1 MGDPLRVR
9 LFGYGVPYR
18 VEVDGAGVVAPR
30 PTDAASEAERLCR
43 ALHQLRV
50 SWGDDACCPMVRAAH
65 LSRAL
70 RQLPGK
76 GEGATDGD
84 WVYSL
89 PFGRCG
95 IQGRPREHLIAHFC
109 VEAYLD
115 VLSMDGVKTQ
125 PLAAGEIADIEPGS
139 VVRFRARPLEHCCV
153 LVAFQTEDRTP
164 LLGHAA
170 PFTLDG
176 EVPDDWR
183 ERLVKCH
190 ADFDVAAARASDGG
204 HRPLLERFFGTMAE
218 GLAGDPEIAAAQE
231 QARCEGSYSVEE
243 EQALFDRQ
251 HTLLDEAV
259 LDRIRAQ
266 DEAVFR
272 FPGMFGG
279 VAPLFSLID

>member
-1 MGDPLRVR
+1 MDDPLRAR

-18 VEVDGAGVVAPR
+18 VEVDAAGAVVPK

-43 ALHQLRV
+43 ALRQLR
-50 SWGDDACCPMVRAAH
+50 GE
-65 LSRAL
+65 
-70 RQLPGK
+70 
-76 GEGATDGD
+76 GEGATEGD

-95 IQGRPREHLIAHFC
+95 IQGRPREHIIADFC
-109 VEAYLD
+109 AEAYLD
-115 VLSMDGVKTQ
+115 VLSMDGVETQ

-139 VVRFRARPLEHCCV
+139 VVRFRARPLEHHCV

-190 ADFDVAAARASDGG
+190 AAFDAAAQASEGG
-204 HRPLLERFFGTMAE
+204 HRPLLERFLGTMAE
-218 GLAGDPEIAAAQE
+218 KLAGDSEVAAAQE
-231 QARCEGSYSVEE
+231 QARREGSYAIAE

-251 HTLLDEAV
+251 RALLDEAV
-259 LDRIRAQ
+259 LDRIRDQ

-279 VAPLFSLID
+279 VAPLFNLVD

>member
-1 MGDPLRVR
+1 MDEMSDPLRAR

-18 VEVDGAGVVAPR
+18 VEVDETGAVAPR
-30 PTDAASEAERLCR
+30 TTDAAGEAARLCR
-43 ALHQLRV
+43 ALRQLREE
-50 SWGDDACCPMVRAAH
+50 
-65 LSRAL
+65 
-70 RQLPGK
+70 
-76 GEGATDGD
+76 GEGATEGD

-95 IQGRPREHLIAHFC
+95 IQGRPREHIVAHFC
-109 VEAYLD
+109 AEAYLD

-139 VVRFRARPLEHCCV
+139 VVRFRARPLENCCV

-190 ADFDVAAARASDGG
+190 AAFNTAAARASDGE
-204 HRPLLERFFGTMAE
+204 HRPLLERFLGTMAE
-218 GLAGDPEIAAAQE
+218 KLAGDPEIAAAQE
-231 QARCEGSYSVEE
+231 QSRREGSYAVEE
-243 EQALFDRQ
+243 EQVLFDRQ
-251 HTLLDEAV
+251 RALLDEAV
-259 LDRIRAQ
+259 LDRIRDQ

-279 VAPLFSLID
+279 VAPLFNLVD

>member
-1 MGDPLRVR
+1 MGDPLSAR

-18 VEVDGAGVVAPR
+18 VELDEAGAVAPR
-30 PTDAASEAERLCR
+30 TTDAAGEAARLCR
-43 ALHQLRV
+43 ALHQLR
-50 SWGDDACCPMVRAAH
+50 
-65 LSRAL
+65 
-70 RQLPGK
+70 
-76 GEGATDGD
+76 GEDEGTTDGD

-95 IQGRPREHLIAHFC
+95 IQGRPREHIVAHFC
-109 VEAYLD
+109 AEAYLD

-139 VVRFRARPLEHCCV
+139 IVRFRARPLDHHCV

-176 EVPDDWR
+176 EVPDDWC

-190 ADFDVAAARASDGG
+190 AAFDAAAARGADGG

-218 GLAGDPEIAAAQE
+218 KLAGDSEIAAAQE
-231 QARCEGSYSVEE
+231 QARREGSYAVTE
-243 EQALFDRQ
+243 EQALFERQ
-251 HTLLDEAV
+251 RALLDEAV
-259 LDRIRAQ
+259 LDRIRDQ

-279 VAPLFSLID
+279 VASLFNLVD

>member
-1 MGDPLRVR
+1 MGDPLRAR

-18 VEVDGAGVVAPR
+18 VEVDAAGAVMPR
-30 PTDAASEAERLCR
+30 PTDAGGEAERLCR
-43 ALHQLRV
+43 AL
-50 SWGDDACCPMVRAAH
+50 
-65 LSRAL
+65 
-70 RQLPGK
+70 RQLCGED
-76 GEGATDGD
+76 EGATEGD

-95 IQGRPREHLIAHFC
+95 IQGRPREHLIVHFC
-109 VEAYLD
+109 VEAYID

-153 LVAFQTEDRTP
+153 LVVFQTEDRTP

-190 ADFDVAAARASDGG
+190 AAFDAAAAQARDGG
-204 HRPLLERFFGTMAE
+204 HRPLLERFFGSMAAK
-218 GLAGDPEIAAAQE
+218 LAADPEIAAAQE
-231 QARCEGSYSVEE
+231 QARREGSYAVEA

-251 HTLLDEAV
+251 LALLDETV
-259 LDRIRAQ
+259 LARIRDQ

-279 VAPLFSLID
+279 VAPLFNLVD

>member
-18 VEVDGAGVVAPR
+18 VEVDEAGSVAPR
-30 PTDAASEAERLCR
+30 PTDAAGEAERLCR
-43 ALHQLRV
+43 AL
-50 SWGDDACCPMVRAAH
+50 
-65 LSRAL
+65 
-70 RQLPGK
+70 RQLC
-76 GEGATDGD
+76 GEGEGGTDGD

-95 IQGRPREHLIAHFC
+95 VQGRPREHILAHFC
-109 VEAYLD
+109 AEAYID
-115 VLSMDGVKTQ
+115 VLSMDGVKARALT
-125 PLAAGEIADIEPGS
+125 AGKIADIEPGS
-139 VVRFRARPLEHCCV
+139 VVRFRARPLENHCV

-190 ADFDVAAARASDGG
+190 AAFDEAAARASDGG
-204 HRPLLERFFGTMAE
+204 HRPLLEHFFGTMAE
-218 GLAGDPEIAAAQE
+218 KLADDPEITATQE
-231 QARCEGSYSVEE
+231 QARCEGSYAVAE

-251 HTLLDEAV
+251 RTLLDEAV
-259 LDRIRAQ
+259 LARIREQ

-279 VAPLFSLID
+279 VAPLFNLVD

>member
-1 MGDPLRVR
+1 MDADRIIQDGDITMGDPLRVR

-18 VEVDGAGVVAPR
+18 VEVDGVGAVAPR
-30 PTDAASEAERLCR
+30 PTDAAGEAERLCR
-43 ALHQLRV
+43 AL
-50 SWGDDACCPMVRAAH
+50 
-65 LSRAL
+65 
-70 RQLPGK
+70 RQLH
-76 GEGATDGD
+76 GEGNGVSDGG

-95 IQGRPREHLIAHFC
+95 VQGRPREHIIAHFC
-109 VEAYLD
+109 AEAYID
-115 VLSMDGVKTQ
+115 VLSMDGIETQ

-139 VVRFRARPLEHCCV
+139 VVRFRARPLEHHCV

-183 ERLVKCH
+183 ERLVQCH
-190 ADFDVAAARASDGG
+190 AAFDAAAARAPDGG
-204 HRPLLERFFGTMAE
+204 HRALLERFLGAMAE
-218 GLAGDPEIAAAQE
+218 ALADDPEITAAQE
-231 QARCEGSYSVEE
+231 QARREGSYAVAE

-251 HTLLDEAV
+251 RALLDEEV
-259 LDRIRAQ
+259 LARIRDQ

-279 VAPLFSLID
+279 VAPLFNLID

>member
-1 MGDPLRVR
+1 MKDPLRAR

-18 VEVDGAGVVAPR
+18 VEVDEIGAVAPR
-30 PTDAASEAERLCR
+30 PTDAGGEAERLCR
-43 ALHQLRV
+43 AL
-50 SWGDDACCPMVRAAH
+50 
-65 LSRAL
+65 
-70 RQLPGK
+70 RQLCGEA
-76 GEGATDGD
+76 EGATEGD

-95 IQGRPREHLIAHFC
+95 IQGRPREHIVAHFC
-109 VEAYLD
+109 AEAYLD

-190 ADFDVAAARASDGG
+190 AAFDAAAAQASDGG

-218 GLAGDPEIAAAQE
+218 KLTGDPEIAAAQE
-231 QARCEGSYSVEE
+231 QARREGSYSIEE
-243 EQALFDRQ
+243 EQVLFDRQ
-251 HTLLDEAV
+251 LDLLDETV
-259 LDRIRAQ
+259 LARIRDQ

-279 VAPLFSLID
+279 VAPLFNLVD

>member
-1 MGDPLRVR
+1 MGDPLRAR

-18 VEVDGAGVVAPR
+18 VEVDETGAVAPR
-30 PTDAASEAERLCR
+30 TTDAAGEAARLCR
-43 ALHQLRV
+43 ALRQLREE
-50 SWGDDACCPMVRAAH
+50 
-65 LSRAL
+65 
-70 RQLPGK
+70 
-76 GEGATDGD
+76 GEGATEGD

-95 IQGRPREHLIAHFC
+95 IQGRPREHIVAHFC
-109 VEAYLD
+109 AEAYLD
-115 VLSMDGVKTQ
+115 VLSMDGVETQ
-125 PLAAGEIADIEPGS
+125 PLVDGGIADIEPGS

-190 ADFDVAAARASDGG
+190 AAFDAAAARASDGG
-204 HRPLLERFFGTMAE
+204 HRLLLECFFGTMAE
-218 GLAGDPEIAAAQE
+218 KLAGDPEVVVAQE
-231 QARCEGSYSVEE
+231 QARREGSYAVEE
-243 EQALFDRQ
+243 EQTLFDRQ
-251 HTLLDEAV
+251 HALLDEAV
-259 LDRIRAQ
+259 LDRIRER

-279 VAPLFSLID
+279 VAPLFDLVN

>member
-1 MGDPLRVR
+1 MDADRIIQDGDITMGDPLRAR

-18 VEVDGAGVVAPR
+18 VEVDEAGAVAPR
-30 PTDAASEAERLCR
+30 PTDAAGEAERLCR
-43 ALHQLRV
+43 ALRQLRGE
-50 SWGDDACCPMVRAAH
+50 GD
-65 LSRAL
+65 
-70 RQLPGK
+70 
-76 GEGATDGD
+76 GATDGG

-95 IQGRPREHLIAHFC
+95 VQGRPREHIIAHFC
-109 VEAYLD
+109 AEAYID

-139 VVRFRARPLEHCCV
+139 VVRFRARPLENHQV

-183 ERLVKCH
+183 ERLVQCH
-190 ADFDVAAARASDGG
+190 AAFDAVAARASDGG
-204 HRPLLERFFGTMAE
+204 HRLERFLGIMAE
-218 GLAGDPEIAAAQE
+218 KLAGDPAITAAQE
-231 QARCEGSYSVEE
+231 QARREGSYAVAE

-251 HTLLDEAV
+251 RALLDEEV
-259 LDRIRAQ
+259 LARIRDQ

-279 VAPLFSLID
+279 VAPLFNLID

>member
-1 MGDPLRVR
+1 MGDPLRAR

-18 VEVDGAGVVAPR
+18 VEVDKAGAVVPW
-30 PTDAASEAERLCR
+30 PTDAAGEAERLCR
-43 ALHQLRV
+43 AL
-50 SWGDDACCPMVRAAH
+50 
-65 LSRAL
+65 
-70 RQLPGK
+70 RQLS
-76 GEGATDGD
+76 GEDNGATDGG
-84 WVYSL
+84 WTYSL

-115 VLSMDGVKTQ
+115 VLSMDGVETQ
-125 PLAAGEIADIEPGS
+125 PLAAGEIANIEPGT
-139 VVRFRARPLEHCCV
+139 VVRFRARPLKHCCV
-153 LVAFQTEDRTP
+153 FVAFQTEDRTP

-190 ADFDVAAARASDGG
+190 AAFDTASARASDGE
-204 HRPLLERFFGTMAE
+204 HRPLLERFLGTMAE
-218 GLAGDPEIAAAQE
+218 KLAGDPEITATQE
-231 QARCEGSYSVEE
+231 QARREGSYAVAD

-251 HTLLDEAV
+251 RALLDEAV
-259 LDRIRAQ
+259 LDRILDQ

-279 VAPLFSLID
+279 VAPLFNLVD

>member
-1 MGDPLRVR
+1 MGDPLRAR

-18 VEVDGAGVVAPR
+18 VKLDAGGAVMPR
-30 PTDAASEAERLCR
+30 PTDAAGEAERLCR
-43 ALHQLRV
+43 ALHQLR
-50 SWGDDACCPMVRAAH
+50 GE
-65 LSRAL
+65 
-70 RQLPGK
+70 

-109 VEAYLD
+109 VEAYID
-115 VLSMDGVKTQ
+115 VLSVDGVKTQ
-125 PLAAGEIADIEPGS
+125 PLVAGEVADIEPGS
-139 VVRFRARPLEHCCV
+139 VVRFRARPLEHHCV

-190 ADFDVAAARASDGG
+190 AAFDSVAARVSDGG
-204 HRPLLERFFGTMAE
+204 HRPLLERFLETMAE
-218 GLAGDPEIAAAQE
+218 KLAGDPEIAAAQE
-231 QARCEGSYSVEE
+231 QARREGSYAVAE

-251 HTLLDEAV
+251 RALLDEAV
-259 LDRIRAQ
+259 LVRIRDQ
-266 DEAVFR
+266 EEAVFR

-279 VAPLFSLID
+279 VAPLFNLVD

>member
-1 MGDPLRVR
+1 MGDPLRAR

-18 VEVDGAGVVAPR
+18 VAVDGAGSVVPR

-43 ALHQLRV
+43 ALRQLR
-50 SWGDDACCPMVRAAH
+50 
-65 LSRAL
+65 
-70 RQLPGK
+70 
-76 GEGATDGD
+76 GEGHAAPDGD

-95 IQGRPREHLIAHFC
+95 IQGRPREHIVAHFC
-109 VEAYLD
+109 SEAYLD

-125 PLAAGEIADIEPGS
+125 PLAAGEIVDIEPGS
-139 VVRFRARPLEHCCV
+139 VVRFRARPLEHCRV

-176 EVPDDWR
+176 AVPDDWR

-190 ADFDVAAARASDGG
+190 AAFDAAATQTSDDE
-204 HRPLLERFFGTMAE
+204 HRLLLERFCGTMAE
-218 GLAGDPEIAAAQE
+218 KLVGDPKIAAAQE
-231 QARCEGSYSVEE
+231 QARREGSYAVVEE
-243 EQALFDRQ
+243 QVLFDRQ
-251 HTLLDEAV
+251 RALLDEAI
-259 LDRIRAQ
+259 LDRIRDQ

-279 VAPLFSLID
+279 VAPLFNLID

>member
-1 MGDPLRVR
+1 MGDPLRAR

-18 VEVDGAGVVAPR
+18 VEVDTAGAVVPR
-30 PTDAASEAERLCR
+30 PTDAAGEAERLCR
-43 ALHQLRV
+43 AL
-50 SWGDDACCPMVRAAH
+50 
-65 LSRAL
+65 
-70 RQLPGK
+70 RQLS
-76 GEGATDGD
+76 GEDNGATDGD

-95 IQGRPREHLIAHFC
+95 IQGQPREHIIAHFC
-109 VEAYLD
+109 AEAYLD

-125 PLAAGEIADIEPGS
+125 PLAVEEIADIEPGS
-139 VVRFRARPLEHCCV
+139 VVRLRARPLEHHCV

-190 ADFDVAAARASDGG
+190 AAFDEAVAQESDGG
-204 HRPLLERFFGTMAE
+204 HRPLLECFFGIMAE
-218 GLAGDPEIAAAQE
+218 KLAGDPEIAAAQE
-231 QARCEGSYSVEE
+231 QARSEGSYAVAE
-243 EQALFDRQ
+243 EQTLFDRQ
-251 HTLLDEAV
+251 RALLDEGV
-259 LDRIRAQ
+259 LDRIRDQ

-279 VAPLFSLID
+279 VAPLFNLVD

>member
-1 MGDPLRVR
+1 MGDPLRAR

-18 VEVDGAGVVAPR
+18 VEVDEKGAVAPR
-30 PTDAASEAERLCR
+30 PTDAAVEAERLCR
-43 ALHQLRV
+43 ALR
-50 SWGDDACCPMVRAAH
+50 
-65 LSRAL
+65 
-70 RQLPGK
+70 
-76 GEGATDGD
+76 GEVNGVTDGD
-84 WVYSL
+84 WAYSL

-95 IQGRPREHLIAHFC
+95 IQGRPREHIIAHFC
-109 VEAYLD
+109 AEAYID
-115 VLSMDGVKTQ
+115 VLSVDGIKTQ

-139 VVRFRARPLEHCCV
+139 VVRFRARPLEHHCV

-190 ADFDVAAARASDGG
+190 AAFDTAAAQASDGG
-204 HRPLLERFFGTMAE
+204 HRPLLERFLGTMAKK
-218 GLAGDPEIAAAQE
+218 LAGDPEIAAAQE
-231 QARCEGSYSVEE
+231 QARREGSYAVTD

-251 HTLLDEAV
+251 RALLDEAV
-259 LDRIRAQ
+259 LDRIRDQ

-279 VAPLFSLID
+279 VAPLFNLID

>member
-1 MGDPLRVR
+1 MSDPLRAR

-30 PTDAASEAERLCR
+30 TTDAAGEAERLCH

-125 PLAAGEIADIEPGS
+125 PLAAGEIVDIEPGS
-139 VVRFRARPLEHCCV
+139 VVRFRARALEHCCV

-176 EVPDDWR
+176 EVPEDWR

-190 ADFDVAAARASDGG
+190 AAFDAAAARASDGG

-218 GLAGDPEIAAAQE
+218 GLADDPEIAAAQE
-231 QARCEGSYSVEE
+231 QARCEGSYAVEE

>member
-1 MGDPLRVR
+1 MGDPLRAR

-18 VEVDGAGVVAPR
+18 VEVSETGAIAPR
-30 PTDAASEAERLCR
+30 PTDAAGEAERLC
-43 ALHQLRV
+43 
-50 SWGDDACCPMVRAAH
+50 C
-65 LSRAL
+65 AL
-70 RQLPGK
+70 RQLR
-76 GEGATDGD
+76 GEGYDVTEDD

-95 IQGRPREHLIAHFC
+95 IQGRPREHIVAHFC
-109 VEAYLD
+109 AEAYID
-115 VLSMDGVKTQ
+115 VLSMDGVETQ
-125 PLAAGEIADIEPGS
+125 PLAAGEIVDIEPGS
-139 VVRFRARPLEHCCV
+139 VVRFRARPLENHCV

-176 EVPDDWR
+176 EVPEDWR

-190 ADFDVAAARASDGG
+190 AAFDTAARASDGG
-204 HRPLLERFFGTMAE
+204 HRPLLEHFLGTMAE
-218 GLAGDPEIAAAQE
+218 KLAGDPEITDAQE
-231 QARCEGSYSVEE
+231 QARREGSYAVAE

-251 HTLLDEAV
+251 RALLDEAV
-259 LDRIRAQ
+259 LDRIRDQ

-279 VAPLFSLID
+279 VAPLFNLID

>member
-1 MGDPLRVR
+1 MGDPLGVR

-18 VEVDGAGVVAPR
+18 VEVDAAGVVAPR
-30 PTDAASEAERLCR
+30 PTDAAGEAERLCR
-43 ALHQLRV
+43 AL
-50 SWGDDACCPMVRAAH
+50 
-65 LSRAL
+65 
-70 RQLPGK
+70 RQLC
-76 GEGATDGD
+76 GEGEGVADGD

-95 IQGRPREHLIAHFC
+95 IQGRPREHIVAHFC
-109 VEAYLD
+109 AEAYID

-139 VVRFRARPLEHCCV
+139 VVRFRARPLENQCV

-190 ADFDVAAARASDGG
+190 AAFDAAAEQAPNGG
-204 HRPLLERFFGTMAE
+204 HRLLLERFLGTMAE
-218 GLAGDPEIAAAQE
+218 KLDDDPEIATTQE
-231 QARCEGSYSVEE
+231 QARHEGSYAVAD

-251 HTLLDEAV
+251 CALLDEAV
-259 LDRIRAQ
+259 LGRIRDQ

-279 VAPLFSLID
+279 VAPLFNLID

>member
-1 MGDPLRVR
+1 MGDPLRAR

-18 VEVDGAGVVAPR
+18 VELDETGAVAPR
-30 PTDAASEAERLCR
+30 LTDAADEAARLCR
-43 ALHQLRV
+43 ALRQLREE
-50 SWGDDACCPMVRAAH
+50 
-65 LSRAL
+65 
-70 RQLPGK
+70 
-76 GEGATDGD
+76 GEGATEGD

-95 IQGRPREHLIAHFC
+95 IQGRPREHIVAHFC
-109 VEAYLD
+109 AEAYLD

-125 PLAAGEIADIEPGS
+125 PLVAGEIADIEPGT

-190 ADFDVAAARASDGG
+190 AAFDAASAGG
-204 HRPLLERFFGTMAE
+204 HRPLLERFLGTMAE
-218 GLAGDPEIAAAQE
+218 KIAGDPEIAAAQE
-231 QARCEGSYSVEE
+231 QARREGSYAVAD
-243 EQALFDRQ
+243 EQTLFDRQ
-251 HTLLDEAV
+251 LALLDEAV
-259 LDRIRAQ
+259 LDRIRDQ

-279 VAPLFSLID
+279 VAPLFNLRSC

>member
-1 MGDPLRVR
+1 MGDPLRAR

-18 VEVDGAGVVAPR
+18 VELDAAGAVAPR
-30 PTDAASEAERLCR
+30 TTDAAGEAERLCR
-43 ALHQLRV
+43 ALRQLR
-50 SWGDDACCPMVRAAH
+50 GE
-65 LSRAL
+65 
-70 RQLPGK
+70 
-76 GEGATDGD
+76 GEGATEGD

-109 VEAYLD
+109 VEAYID

-139 VVRFRARPLEHCCV
+139 VVRFRARPLENYCV

-190 ADFDVAAARASDGG
+190 AAFDAAAARASDGG
-204 HRPLLERFFGTMAE
+204 HRPLLERFFGNYGGKARPTILKLSLYKSRRGARVRTRSQRSKSFS
-218 GLAGDPEIAAAQE
+218 IASAPCSTRRPSTAS
-231 QARCEGSYSVEE
+231 ATKTKPCSAFRGCSVGS
-243 EQALFDRQ
+243 R
-251 HTLLDEAV
+251 
-259 LDRIRAQ
+259 
-266 DEAVFR
+266 R
-272 FPGMFGG
+272 F
-279 VAPLFSLID
+279 LT

>member
-1 MGDPLRVR
+1 MKQERLRR
-9 LFGYGVPYR
+9 
-18 VEVDGAGVVAPR
+18 R
-30 PTDAASEAERLCR
+30 PTDAAGEAERLCR
-43 ALHQLRV
+43 ALHQLR
-50 SWGDDACCPMVRAAH
+50 
-65 LSRAL
+65 
-70 RQLPGK
+70 
-76 GEGATDGD
+76 GEGHGETDGD

-95 IQGRPREHLIAHFC
+95 IQGRPREHIVADFC
-109 VEAYLD
+109 AEAYLD
-115 VLSMDGVKTQ
+115 VLSMEGVKTQ

-139 VVRFRARPLEHCCV
+139 VVRFRARPLENHCV

-190 ADFDVAAARASDGG
+190 AAFDAALPRRPTG

-218 GLAGDPEIAAAQE
+218 KLAGDPEIATAQE
-231 QARCEGSYSVEE
+231 QARREGSYAVAE

-251 HTLLDEAV
+251 RALLDEAT
-259 LDRIRAQ
+259 LTRIRDQ

-279 VAPLFSLID
+279 VAPLFNLVN

>member
-1 MGDPLRVR
+1 MGDPLRAR

-18 VEVDGAGVVAPR
+18 VEMDEAGAVAPR
-30 PTDAASEAERLCR
+30 TTDAAGEAERLCR
-43 ALHQLRV
+43 ALRQLR
-50 SWGDDACCPMVRAAH
+50 
-65 LSRAL
+65 
-70 RQLPGK
+70 GK
-76 GEGATDGD
+76 GEGATDGG
-84 WVYSL
+84 WTYSL

-95 IQGRPREHLIAHFC
+95 IQGRPREHIVAHFFA
-109 VEAYLD
+109 EAYLD
-115 VLSMDGVKTQ
+115 VLSMDGVETQ
-125 PLAAGEIADIEPGS
+125 PLAAGEIADIEPGN

-190 ADFDVAAARASDGG
+190 AAFDAAAARAAGG
-204 HRPLLERFFGTMAE
+204 EHRPLLERFLGTMAE
-218 GLAGDPEIAAAQE
+218 KLAGDPEIAAAQE
-231 QARCEGSYSVEE
+231 QARREGSYSVAE
-243 EQALFDRQ
+243 EQVLFDRQ
-251 HTLLDEAV
+251 LALLDEAV
-259 LDRIRAQ
+259 LDRIRDQ

-279 VAPLFSLID
+279 VAPLFNLVD

>member
-18 VEVDGAGVVAPR
+18 VEVDKAGAVVPW
-30 PTDAASEAERLCR
+30 PTDAAGEAERLCR
-43 ALHQLRV
+43 AL
-50 SWGDDACCPMVRAAH
+50 
-65 LSRAL
+65 
-70 RQLPGK
+70 RQLCGE
-76 GEGATDGD
+76 GEGATNGG
-84 WVYSL
+84 WTYSL

-95 IQGRPREHLIAHFC
+95 IQGRPREHIVAHFFA
-109 VEAYLD
+109 EAYLD
-115 VLSMDGVKTQ
+115 VLSMDGVETQ

-139 VVRFRARPLEHCCV
+139 VVRFRARPLEHHCV

-190 ADFDVAAARASDGG
+190 AAFDAASDGG

-218 GLAGDPEIAAAQE
+218 KLAADPEIAAAQG
-231 QARCEGSYSVEE
+231 QARREGSYSVEE
-243 EQALFDRQ
+243 EQALFERQ
-251 HTLLDEAV
+251 RALLDEAV
-259 LDRIRAQ
+259 LDRIRDQ

-279 VAPLFSLID
+279 VAPLFNLID

>member
-1 MGDPLRVR
+1 MGDPLRAR

-18 VEVDGAGVVAPR
+18 VEVGETGAVAPR
-30 PTDAASEAERLCR
+30 PTDAAGEAERLCR
-43 ALHQLRV
+43 ALRQLR
-50 SWGDDACCPMVRAAH
+50 
-65 LSRAL
+65 
-70 RQLPGK
+70 
-76 GEGATDGD
+76 GEGHDVTDGD

-95 IQGRPREHLIAHFC
+95 IQGRPREHIVAHFC
-109 VEAYLD
+109 AEAHID

-125 PLAAGEIADIEPGS
+125 PLAAGEIADIEPGG
-139 VVRFRARPLEHCCV
+139 VVRFRARPLGNHCV

-190 ADFDVAAARASDGG
+190 AAFDAAAARASDGE
-204 HRPLLERFFGTMAE
+204 HRPLLERFLGTMAE
-218 GLAGDPEIAAAQE
+218 KLAGDPEIAAAQE
-231 QARCEGSYSVEE
+231 QARREGSYAVTD

-251 HTLLDEAV
+251 RALLDEAV
-259 LDRIRAQ
+259 LDRIRDQ

-279 VAPLFSLID
+279 VAPLFNLVD

>member
-1 MGDPLRVR
+1 MGDPLRAR

-18 VEVDGAGVVAPR
+18 VEVDAAGAVVPK
-30 PTDAASEAERLCR
+30 PTDAAGEAERLCR
-43 ALHQLRV
+43 ALCQLRV
-50 SWGDDACCPMVRAAH
+50 
-65 LSRAL
+65 
-70 RQLPGK
+70 K
-76 GEGATDGD
+76 GQGATESD

-95 IQGRPREHLIAHFC
+95 IQGRPREHIIAHFC
-109 VEAYLD
+109 AEAYLD
-115 VLSMDGVKTQ
+115 VLSMDGVETQ

-139 VVRFRARPLEHCCV
+139 VVRFRARSLEHHCV

-190 ADFDVAAARASDGG
+190 AAFDAAAAKAADGG
-204 HRPLLERFFGTMAE
+204 HRPLLERFLGTMAE
-218 GLAGDPEIAAAQE
+218 KLAGDPEIAAAQE
-231 QARCEGSYSVEE
+231 QARREGSYAVAEE
-243 EQALFDRQ
+243 RALFDRQ
-251 HTLLDEAV
+251 RALLDEAV
-259 LDRIRAQ
+259 LDRIRDQ

-279 VAPLFSLID
+279 VAPLFNLVD

>member
-1 MGDPLRVR
+1 MMDGMGDPLSAR

-18 VEVDGAGVVAPR
+18 VEVDAVGAVAPR
-30 PTDAASEAERLCR
+30 PTDAVGEAECLC
-43 ALHQLRV
+43 
-50 SWGDDACCPMVRAAH
+50 
-65 LSRAL
+65 RAL
-70 RQLPGK
+70 RQLC
-76 GEGATDGD
+76 GEGEDATEGD

-95 IQGRPREHLIAHFC
+95 IQGRPREHIIAYFC
-109 VEAYLD
+109 AEAYID
-115 VLSMDGVKTQ
+115 VLSEGGVKTQ
-125 PLAAGEIADIEPGS
+125 PLAAGEVVDIEPAT
-139 VVRFRARPLEHCCV
+139 VVRLRARPLEHHCV

-190 ADFDVAAARASDGG
+190 AAFDAAAARASEGG
-204 HRPLLERFFGTMAE
+204 HRPLLERFLGTMAE
-218 GLAGDPEIAAAQE
+218 KLAGDPEITAAQD
-231 QARCEGSYSVEE
+231 QARCAGSYAVED
-243 EQALFDRQ
+243 EQALFERQ
-251 HTLLDEAV
+251 RALLDEA
-259 LDRIRAQ
+259 LLARIGNQ

-279 VAPLFSLID
+279 VAPLFALVD

>member
-18 VEVDGAGVVAPR
+18 VEVDETGAVAPR
-30 PTDAASEAERLCR
+30 TTDAAGEAERLCR

-50 SWGDDACCPMVRAAH
+50 GWGDASCCPMVRAAH
-65 LSRAL
+65 LSHAL
-70 RQLPGK
+70 RQSHGK
-76 GEGATDGD
+76 GEGATGDD

-109 VEAYLD
+109 VEAYID
-115 VLSMDGVKTQ
+115 VLSVDGVKTQ
-125 PLAAGEIADIEPGS
+125 PLAAGEIADIEPGTI
-139 VVRFRARPLEHCCV
+139 VRFRARALEHCCV

-183 ERLVKCH
+183 ERQVKCH
-190 ADFDVAAARASDGG
+190 AAFDAAAAQARDGG
-204 HRPLLERFFGTMAE
+204 HRPLLERFFGSMASK
-218 GLAGDPEIAAAQE
+218 LAADPEIAAAQG
-231 QARCEGSYSVEE
+231 QARREGSYSVEE
-243 EQALFDRQ
+243 EQVLFDRQ
-251 HTLLDEAV
+251 LSLLDETV
-259 LDRIRAQ
+259 LARIRDQ

-279 VAPLFSLID
+279 VAPLFNLVD

>member
-1 MGDPLRVR
+1 MDADRIIQDGDITMGDPLRVR

-18 VEVDGAGVVAPR
+18 VEVDGVGAVAPR
-30 PTDAASEAERLCR
+30 PTDAAGEAERLCR
-43 ALHQLRV
+43 AL
-50 SWGDDACCPMVRAAH
+50 
-65 LSRAL
+65 
-70 RQLPGK
+70 RQLH
-76 GEGATDGD
+76 GEGNGVSDGG

-95 IQGRPREHLIAHFC
+95 IQGRPREHIIAHFC
-109 VEAYLD
+109 AEAYLD

-125 PLAAGEIADIEPGS
+125 PLAAGEIADIEPGT
-139 VVRFRARPLEHCCV
+139 VVRFRARPLEHRCV

-190 ADFDVAAARASDGG
+190 AAFDTAAARVPDGG
-204 HRPLLERFFGTMAE
+204 HRALLERFFGAMAE
-218 GLAGDPEIAAAQE
+218 ALADDPEITAAQE
-231 QARCEGSYSVEE
+231 QARSEGSYAVAE

-251 HTLLDEAV
+251 RALLDEEV
-259 LDRIRAQ
+259 LARIRDQ

-279 VAPLFSLID
+279 VAPLFNLID